1 MIDYR
6 PADHLKP
13 ELADLKKQYKDLIK
27 TDEDVLSIALF
38 SDVAIKFLQKRKED
52 EVVETIN
59 VSA

>member
-1 MIDYR
+1 MAR
-6 PADHLKP
+6 NL
-13 ELADLKKQYKDLIK
+13 EDLKKQYKDLIK